1 MIFFVGSNGT
11 INKTVES
18 TVYQGSDGANMIYL
32 IAPFAENLSVTATFK
47 LPNGLIAG
55 PYAMSL
61 FQELP
66 EVINS
71 DTGKPYYGCQL
82 ALDSAVTRYYGTVTA
97 QFCYY
102 TSNGKIRATSLAV
115 FTVGQGV
122 PQKLPENNPEPD
134 IYQSILSN
142 ISELQEQL
150 DNGAYVSRA
159 IYEWNS
165 TYTYGANEITFYNDD
180 GNAKLGWLVRSK
192 VADNKNNAPFIKG
205 NDGLYTL
212 NSQYWEE
219 LLDLSVTML
228 EPIKTTVTYQ
238 AGTSGTEVPTGDWT
252 ETIPDVPQGQYL
264 WSKIDVQFPKA
275 SDVIT
280 QYSVA
285 YQGINGDKGED
296 GFSFYQIN
304 LEPEQE
310 TALKVGDTVRDIQ
323 ASQFLPENPPPQN
336 GSMGITPTGKLCEI
350 HEIFD
355 TGEQTGEY
363 YIVCTM
369 AFADNADLKGY
380 LKYQTKT
387 SKDIN
392 IYSKAKGSYAK
403 IGSYGDFKAGISS
416 TDNLD
421 DPFRGEDAYSGAGIH
436 CDWDSGKVGQPQMFA
451 GTIKGQDTYGMD
463 VSETSRVR
471 IGNINAPGH
480 IQIDPENKSIHII
493 GPNKV
498 VIGSDE
504 GQQTEVRTYLKMA
517 KQASVRGAGPSS
529 VALQVQQGG
538 IQLVDT
544 GSEVDLSNGQIA
556 RGYQQ
561 ITPIGGSLTAK
572 QSGFYNNAYEQYAK
586 YIQCGEGADKFNIGW
601 EYSSG
606 LHMHVYNSGQ
616 LAVDKLLTNTKGELL
631 DKNGNVIE
639 QGASGGSTKYKHYI
653 TVINGYGNANNPLGG
668 NFYTLS
674 FVIETDSPTPVLMGD
689 GSGSSDNYDN
699 WQKVAFWLRTNGFTL
714 TTSSGVLNYFS
725 CLPVSGGT
733 SKWWYSSSGGNVT
746 SSLAGLAVS
755 GATVFLVNGDGHTY
769 YEVSSSERTN
779 AVKWSEIII

>member
-1 MIFFVGSNGT
+1 MIFFVGSDGT

-18 TVYQGSDGANMIYL
+18 TVYQGSDEANMIYL

-82 ALDSAVTRYYGTVTA
+82 ALDSAVTRYYGTVTV

-355 TGEQTGEY
+355 TGEPTGEY

-451 GTIKGQDTYGMD
+451 GTIKGQDTYGIDVNETGRVKLGD
-463 VSETSRVR
+463 VSDVSLCNVQIVPTERKIYLYGNQVNLGMSTGDFVQARAYFKATNGAAIKAAENNLTALHLQHGNLTFDDDSGQIVFDGNSVKPVAVGWETSN
-471 IGNINAPGH
+471 GLH
-480 IQIDPENKSIHII
+480 IHI
-493 GPNKV
+493 
-498 VIGSDE
+498 GS
-504 GQQTEVRTYLKMA
+504 GSTEIDK
-517 KQASVRGAGPSS
+517 
-529 VALQVQQGG
+529 
-538 IQLVDT
+538 
-544 GSEVDLSNGQIA
+544 
-556 RGYQQ
+556 Q
-561 ITPIGGSLTAK
+561 IT
-572 QSGFYNNAYEQYAK
+572 NA
-586 YIQCGEGADKFNIGW
+586 N
-601 EYSSG
+601 
-606 LHMHVYNSGQ
+606 
-616 LAVDKLLTNTKGELL
+616 GELL

-639 QGASGGSTKYKHYI
+639 QGTSGGSTKYKHYI

-668 NFYTLS
+668 NYYTLS

-689 GSGSSDNYDN
+689 GSSSSDNYDN

-733 SKWWYSSSGGNVT
+733 TKWCYSSSGGTVM
-746 SSLAGLAVS
+746 SSLVGLAVS

-769 YEVSSSERTN
+769 YEVSSGERTN